1 MRSEKKAF
9 KVVYELIADGVITD
23 KEAFN
28 LVEGIFEKEY
38 YPVPVPTVMD
48 NEENPTEKSTDNM
61 GFMVKGFAP
70 LK

>member
-1 MRSEKKAF
+1 MRSERKAF
-9 KVVYELIADGVITD
+9 KVVYELIMDGVVTE

-28 LVEGIFEKEY
+28 LIEGIFEKEY
-38 YPVPVPTVMD
+38 YPVPVPTVID
-48 NEENPTEKSTDNM
+48 QENPTEKSTDNM